1 MTTTSISKHN
11 IKYMF
16 WISFFGTINFIA
28 PVLTL
33 FYMGRGLEP
42 LHILWLQLF
51 WSGAVL
57 IGEVPGGV
65 VADRFGPKVSF
76 LIGVIIKI
84 GSLVLLI
91 FSYEPWM
98 FFLFSALN
106 GFSVT
111 FFSGADEALVYE
123 SLKEVNDHH
132 RMDRAMGK
140 IQSAG
145 FISMILAVLFG
156 AYFASD
162 LKDEQFV
169 FLIVLGLAFHVV
181 ELLLIFFLRS
191 PSNYGD
197 YRENPFTQV
206 ASGVKAIR
214 KAPTLLLLFV
224 NFTLVFIPADSVYE
238 AFNQPIFTDAGL
250 PVVMIGVLYALAAVG
265 GFFIS
270 QSVGWFTNRF
280 SRVLLMNVTGAL
292 AAIGL
297 LLSALYGK
305 SLWIVLGSFF
315 VLRLGQA
322 MRGPIYS
329 QLKNDLIPSEIRATT
344 LSLISVLDSAFDL
357 IVFGLLSIV
366 AFKGVTGILLA
377 SSFVAL
383 VGTLTPIQWKKAKKK
398 GRLKY
403 SG

>member
-1 MTTTSISKHN
+1 MKTNTISNHN
-11 IKYMF
+11 IKVMF

-33 FYMGRGLEP
+33 FYLGRGLEP

-57 IGEVPGGV
+57 IGEVPGGL
-65 VADRFGPKVSF
+65 VADRFGAKISF

-84 GSLVLLI
+84 GSLVVLI
-91 FSYEPWM
+91 YAYDPWM

-123 SLKEVNDHH
+123 SLKEDNEQN

-145 FISMILAVLFG
+145 FVSMILAVLFG

-169 FLIVLGLAFHVV
+169 FLIAFGLLFHVV
-181 ELLLIFFLRS
+181 ELVLIFFLRS
-191 PSNYGD
+191 PSHYGD

-206 ASGVKAIR
+206 AAGIKAIR
-214 KAPTLLLLFV
+214 KAPTLLLLFI

-238 AFNQPIFTDAGL
+238 AFNQPVFTEAGL
-250 PVVMIGVLYALAAVG
+250 PVVMIGVLYALAALG

-270 QSVGWFTNRF
+270 QSVEWFTEPVQQSPLDECHRRISGTRPAIVRF
-280 SRVLLMNVTGAL
+280 
-292 AAIGL
+292 I
-297 LLSALYGK
+297 
-305 SLWIVLGSFF
+305 
-315 VLRLGQA
+315 
-322 MRGPIYS
+322 
-329 QLKNDLIPSEIRATT
+329 
-344 LSLISVLDSAFDL
+344 
-357 IVFGLLSIV
+357 
-366 AFKGVTGILLA
+366 
-377 SSFVAL
+377 
-383 VGTLTPIQWKKAKKK
+383 
-398 GRLKY
+398 
-403 SG
+403 

>member
-1 MTTTSISKHN
+1 MNMKTTSISKHN
-11 IKYMF
+11 INIMF
-16 WISFFGTINFIA
+16 LISFFGTINFIA

-33 FYMGRGLEP
+33 FYLGRGLEP

-57 IGEVPGGV
+57 LGEVPGGV

-76 LIGVIIKI
+76 FIGVIIKI
-84 GSLVLLI
+84 GSLILLI
-91 FSYEPWM
+91 FAYDPWM

-123 SLKEVNDHH
+123 SLKEDNEHH
-132 RMDRAMGK
+132 QMDRAMGK

-145 FISMILAVLFG
+145 FVSMILAVLFG

-169 FLIVLGLAFHVV
+169 FLIILGLAFHVV

-191 PSNYGD
+191 PSHYGD
-197 YRENPFTQV
+197 YRDNPFTQV
-206 ASGVKAIR
+206 ASGIKAIR

-238 AFNQPIFTDAGL
+238 AFNQPIFKEAGI
-250 PVVMIGVLYALAAVG
+250 PVVMIGILYALAAVG

-270 QSVGWFTNRF
+270 QSVGWFTSRY
-280 SRVLLMNVTGAL
+280 SRVLLMNLTGGLAAL
-292 AAIGL
+292 AL
-297 LLSALYGK
+297 FLSAVLRE
-305 SLWIVLGSFF
+305 SLWIVLGAFF

-329 QLKNDLIPSEIRATT
+329 QLKNDLIPSDIRATT

-357 IVFGLLSIV
+357 IVFGLLSAV
-366 AFKGVTGILLA
+366 AFKGITGILLA
-377 SSFVAL
+377 SSLVAL
-383 VGTLTPIQWKKAKKK
+383 IGTLTPIKSKRWVKN
-398 GRLKY
+398 GT
-403 SG
+403 